1 MKKILAILLAL
12 VLALGM
18 FGAVSAEED
27 WITLR
32 VECFD
37 REITGLDVTDCWQL
51 HYAQENFGDPNH
63 IKLEFVSF
71 ARWTEGDLLT
81 NALAGGTAPDLCM
94 TYGGALVQQCID
106 KEGIW
111 QLDELIEEYA
121 PNLVA
126 FIGEELLSYGQSD
139 HDGDGVKEQWFIPAR
154 RLSVANVGNFIR
166 ADWLEALG
174 MEKPTTV
181 DEFTDYLRA
190 AKAAQLAG
198 ENTMPFSFG
207 IYAPNPMF
215 NVRRFTDAFVN
226 FDEVT
231 EEDWR
236 GNPSLVGESMI
247 DEECTLS
254 GKTTGR
260 LYVVPE
266 ASADGVEQGL
276 RFCVTNDYLG
286 LNPNQQFFIV
296 MSDHEL
302 VVGKSS
308 PETFS
313 INKTVKH
320 QLLYAQKS
328 CDGHFY
334 ILVLDETTGA
344 FCIPRCWKH
353 IIQIKDHKEYL
364 IPGAHEPNKDGWL
377 EID

>member
-1 MKKILAILLAL
+1 MKITLFLLVASTLLGACASENTSSSDPIENLVSYLDSKGYDQTHKRIRYEGGAVLKTNIEYYGWFTTSEALKSKEYKDLPKDRLQLQLNEADIQDSCLRAFRWGCTFARQCHHKESHVLDKDTVLYALAL
-12 VLALGM
+12 DGM
-18 FGAVSAEED
+18 DGERIELKDTDNYYSVGYKAARAA
-27 WITLR
+27 TLR
-32 VECFD
+32 VKGTKRYSEWQMQHII
-37 REITGLDVTDCWQL
+37 REEKGREEPFNMRPLNDFIKRMM
-51 HYAQENFGDPNH
+51 ENVDSV
-63 IKLEFVSF
+63 KVYD
-71 ARWTEGDLLT
+71 T
-81 NALAGGTAPDLCM
+81 
-94 TYGGALVQQCID
+94 
-106 KEGIW
+106 
-111 QLDELIEEYA
+111 
-121 PNLVA
+121 
-126 FIGEELLSYGQSD
+126 SY
-139 HDGDGVKEQWFIPAR
+139 
-154 RLSVANVGNFIR
+154 
-166 ADWLEALG
+166 
-174 MEKPTTV
+174 
-181 DEFTDYLRA
+181 
-190 AKAAQLAG
+190 
-198 ENTMPFSFG
+198 
-207 IYAPNPMF
+207 
-215 NVRRFTDAFVN
+215 
-226 FDEVT
+226 EVT

-276 RFCVTNDYLG
+276 RFCVSNDYLG

-364 IPGAHEPNKDGWL
+364 LPGAHEPNKDGWL